1 MHLTQTISM
10 AFKAISGNKI
20 RSFLTMLGV
29 IIGVMSVVVL
39 VAVGQ
44 GTTAS
49 VTESISSMGTNLL
62 TVNIQTRSV
71 GMGMFGGFG
80 GRNSRNSRGG
90 SSSRGTVILKLDDI
104 LSLED
109 YEEIEYV
116 SPVCTGSLTVK
127 AGSVNTSAS
136 ITGVLPAYANIIN
149 QGAQDGRYIID
160 ADVDNRSAVCVIGVD
175 LAADLFG
182 STDVVG
188 NTLHIDG
195 RQFRI
200 VGVLESKGTSM
211 SGSSDESVVMP
222 FTLAQRMLD
231 STTISSIYLSAADS
245 SLVERA
251 QTIVE
256 NFLYKKY
263 QNESTYSVS
272 NQTQM
277 LETATETSSTLSLM
291 LGGIAGI
298 SLLVGGIGIMNI
310 MLVSVTERTREI
322 GIRKAIG
329 AKRRSIL
336 LQFLIES
343 AVISG
348 MGGLVGLGL
357 AYAVLYV
364 MENMMGMSVVLSPAI
379 AYLAVGFSMAVGVIF
394 GLYPANKA
402 SKLRPIEALHYS

>member
-1 MHLTQTISM
+1 MHLMQTISM
-10 AFKAISGNKI
+10 AFKAIAANKI

-62 TVNIQTRSV
+62 TVSIQTRSV

-80 GRNSRNSRGG
+80 GGRNSRGG
-90 SSSRGTVILKLDDI
+90 GSSSKGTVILKLNDI
-104 LSLED
+104 LSLEN

-116 SPVCTGSLTVK
+116 SPVCTGNLTVK

-136 ITGVLPAYANIIN
+136 ITGVLPAYASIIN
-149 QGAQDGRYIID
+149 QGVQAGRYIID

-211 SGSSDESVVMP
+211 GGSSDESVVMP

-245 SLVERA
+245 SVVNRA

-263 QNESTYSVS
+263 QNTSTYSVS
-272 NQTQM
+272 NQTEM
-277 LETATETSSTLSLM
+277 LETASETSSTLSLM
-291 LGGIAGI
+291 LGGIASI

-329 AKRRSIL
+329 AKRKSIL
-336 LQFLIES
+336 MQFLIES

-348 MGGLVGLGL
+348 LGGVVGLVL
-357 AYAVLYV
+357 AYAVLHLL
-364 MENMMGMSVVLSPAI
+364 ESMMGMSVALEPAVS
-379 AYLAVGFSMAVGVIF
+379 YLAVGFSMAVGVIF

>member
-1 MHLTQTISM
+1 M
-10 AFKAISGNKI
+10 
-20 RSFLTMLGV
+20 V
-29 IIGVMSVVVL
+29 
-39 VAVGQ
+39 
-44 GTTAS
+44 
-49 VTESISSMGTNLL
+49 ES
-62 TVNIQTRSV
+62 
-71 GMGMFGGFG
+71 
-80 GRNSRNSRGG
+80 
-90 SSSRGTVILKLDDI
+90 
-104 LSLED
+104 
-109 YEEIEYV
+109 
-116 SPVCTGSLTVK
+116 
-127 AGSVNTSAS
+127 
-136 ITGVLPAYANIIN
+136 
-149 QGAQDGRYIID
+149 
-160 ADVDNRSAVCVIGVD
+160 
-175 LAADLFG
+175 
-182 STDVVG
+182 
-188 NTLHIDG
+188 
-195 RQFRI
+195 
-200 VGVLESKGTSM
+200 
-211 SGSSDESVVMP
+211 
-222 FTLAQRMLD
+222 
-231 STTISSIYLSAADS
+231 
-245 SLVERA
+245 A

-291 LGGIAGI
+291 LGGIASI

>member
-1 MHLTQTISM
+1 MHLKQTISM

-29 IIGVMSVVVL
+29 IIGVMSVIVL
-39 VAVGQ
+39 MAIGQ

-49 VTESISSMGTNLL
+49 VTESIASMGTNLL
-62 TVNIQTRSV
+62 TVTIQTRRV
-71 GMGMFGGFG
+71 GGMGSKNPWTMT
-80 GRNSRNSRGG
+80 
-90 SSSRGTVILKLDDI
+90 SSSKGTVILTMDDV

-109 YEEIEYV
+109 DVSIACV
-116 SPVCTGSLTVK
+116 SPVVTGSLTVK
-127 AGSVNTSAS
+127 AGSTNTTAS
-136 ITGVLPAYANIIN
+136 VTGVLPAYAQIIN
-149 QGAQDGRYIID
+149 QGVQEGRYIID
-160 ADVDNRSAVCVIGVD
+160 ADVDNRSAVCVIGAD
-175 LAADLFG
+175 LAEELYG
-182 STDVVG
+182 TTSVVG

-195 RQFRI
+195 RAFRI
-200 VGVLESKGTSM
+200 VGVLESRGTSM
-211 SGSSDESVVMP
+211 GGSSDESVVLP

-231 STTISSIYLSAADS
+231 STTISSIYVSAIDS
-245 SLVERA
+245 ASVDDA
-251 QTIVE
+251 QTVVE
-256 NFLYKKY
+256 SFLYKKY
-263 QNESTYSVS
+263 QNESSYSVM

-277 LETATETSSTLSLM
+277 LETANETASTLSLM

-329 AKRRSIL
+329 ARRRDIL

-343 AVISG
+343 VVISG
-348 MGGLVGLGL
+348 LGGLIGLISG
-357 AYAVLYV
+357 YALMHVL
-364 MENMMGMSVVLSPAI
+364 ENALGMTLSMSAGV
-379 AYLAVGFSMAVGVIF
+379 AYLAIGFSMTIGVVF

>member
-1 MHLTQTISM
+1 MRLMQTISM

-62 TVNIQTRSV
+62 TVNIQTRRI
-71 GMGMFGGFG
+71 GRTMFGGAG
-80 GRNSRNSRGG
+80 TRNNRG
-90 SSSRGTVILKLDDI
+90 SSKGTVILKLDDI
-104 LSLED
+104 LALEEHED
-109 YEEIEYV
+109 IEYV

-127 AGSVNTSAS
+127 AGSTNTSAS
-136 ITGVLPAYANIIN
+136 ITGVLPAYAKIIN
-149 QGAQDGRYIID
+149 QGVQDGRYIID
-160 ADVDNRSAVCVIGVD
+160 ADVDNRSAVCVIGAD

-211 SGSSDESVVMP
+211 GGSSDESVVMP

-231 STTISSIYLSAADS
+231 STTISSIYLSATDAS
-245 SLVERA
+245 TVGNA
-251 QTIVE
+251 QTYVE
-256 NFLYKKY
+256 NVLYKKY
-263 QNESTYSVS
+263 KNESTYSVT
-272 NQTQM
+272 NQTEM
-277 LETATETSSTLSLM
+277 LETANETSSTLSLM
-291 LGGIAGI
+291 LGGIASI

-336 LQFLIES
+336 MQFLIES

-348 MGGLVGLGL
+348 MGGVIGL
-357 AYAVLYV
+357 ALAYVVLHV
-364 MENMMGMSVVLSPAI
+364 LETMMGMSVVLSPGVS
-379 AYLAVGFSMAVGVIF
+379 YLAVGFSMAVGVIF

-402 SKLRPIEALHYS
+402 SKLRPIEALRYS

>member
-1 MHLTQTISM
+1 MRLMQTISM

-71 GMGMFGGFG
+71 GRNMFGGFG
-80 GRNSRNSRGG
+80 GGRNSRGG
-90 SSSRGTVILKLDDI
+90 SSSKGTVILKLDDI
-104 LSLED
+104 LALEEHED
-109 YEEIEYV
+109 IEYV

-127 AGSVNTSAS
+127 AGSMNTSAS
-136 ITGVLPAYANIIN
+136 ITGVLPAYAKIIN
-149 QGAQDGRYIID
+149 QGVQDGRYIID

-188 NTLHIDG
+188 NMLHIDG

-211 SGSSDESVVMP
+211 GGSSDEAVVMP

-231 STTISSIYLSAADS
+231 STTISSIYMSATDS
-245 SLVERA
+245 STVTSAQAYVES
-251 QTIVE
+251 
-256 NFLYKKY
+256 FLYKKY
-263 QNESTYSVS
+263 QNESTYSVT
-272 NQTQM
+272 NQTEM
-277 LETATETSSTLSLM
+277 LETANETSSTLSLM
-291 LGGIAGI
+291 LGGIASI

-329 AKRRSIL
+329 AKRKSIL
-336 LQFLIES
+336 MQFLIES

-348 MGGLVGLGL
+348 MGGVIGLGL
-357 AYAVLYV
+357 AYAVLYAL
-364 MENMMGMSVVLSPAI
+364 ESMMGMSVAI
-379 AYLAVGFSMAVGVIF
+379 NPSVSYLAVGFSMAVGVIF